1 MHNLLLFQSAEVVSI
16 TIDKPDSIECD
27 NMPHSNPDFYLDNS
41 ALVE

>member
-1 MHNLLLFQSAEVVSI
+1 VHNLLLFQSAEVVSI

-27 NMPHSNPDFYLDNS
+27 NLDNS